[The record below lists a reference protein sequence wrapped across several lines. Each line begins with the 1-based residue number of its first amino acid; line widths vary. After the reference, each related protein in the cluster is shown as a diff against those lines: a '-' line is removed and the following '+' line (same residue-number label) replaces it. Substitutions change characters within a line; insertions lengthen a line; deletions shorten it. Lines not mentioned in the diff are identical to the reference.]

1 MAAYKDRI
9 DRLEALLRVIPA
21 HGRAQDCPDPATL
34 LERAAAH
41 FAEHASDAARRR
53 AIQRDLEELQKDGR
67 IEAVNPGGKPL
78 RYRRVRERGEADPY
92 LWDYARRAM
101 RELIDSALPV
111 RRLET
116 PWPQLLDADNGYG
129 LGEDRLRIV
138 SDTQRLLP
146 AAIGEGVLADVLEAL
161 ARSCTLEIGYRDAEG
176 LRTWPI
182 LHPQALLQ
190 RGPRLYLFAL
200 KNDEPEP
207 VRMYALHR
215 MTRSEVGGEAARQA
229 PDFDLQD
236 MIARGHADFGGGER
250 LELCLRVRGYVAEL
264 LRDCPLSADQRI
276 DDEAEGS
283 DFDARVR
290 ATLPATGQL
299 LRWLLGCGDKVEV
312 LEPAELRRVV
322 MAQTAKAAA
331 LYRGGRPEMAGTPIL
346 GKLLAALPPAGA
358 EESFETLFDGPHCR
372 IERIVSH
379 GHASPAD
386 FWYDQAD
393 DEWVL
398 LVQGSATL
406 GFDDGRTV
414 RLEAGDWVAIPAG
427 CRHRV
432 EATGAATVWLAVHIR
447 IAARPGVGAG

>member
-41 FAEHASDAARRR
+41 FAEHASGAARRR
-53 AIQRDLEELQKDGR
+53 AIQRDLEELQRDGR

-78 RYRRVRERGEADPY
+78 RYRRVRARGEADPY

-116 PWPQLLDADNGYG
+116 LWPQLLDADNGYG

-146 AAIGEGVLADVLEAL
+146 AVIGEGVLADVLEAL

-176 LRTWPI
+176 LRTRPI

-200 KNDEPEP
+200 KNDELEP

-264 LRDCPLSADQRI
+264 LRDCPLSVDQRI

-331 LYRGGRPEMAGTPIL
+331 LYRGGRPEMAGIPIL

-358 EESFETLFDGPHCR
+358 EESFETLFDGPHCC

-432 EATGAATVWLAVHIR
+432 EATGAATVWVAVHIR
-447 IAARPGVGAG
+447 TAARPGVGAG